1 MNTTKLLAITAVS
14 AGLAFGVAAQAH
26 ENEQSISNSD
36 VPSAVQQAADAKL
49 NGGKIVRWEKEGQN
63 YEAVID
69 RNGKQMGFTFD
80 ANGKFVSKHNES
92 TEHKEKGE
100 KY

>member
-1 MNTTKLLAITAVS
+1 MNTRKLLTITAVS
-14 AGLAFGVAAQAH
+14 ASLAFGVVAQAH
-26 ENEQSISNSD
+26 ENEQPISNAD
-36 VPSAVQQAADAKL
+36 VPSAVQQAANTKL
-49 NGGKIVRWEKEGQN
+49 NGGKIVRWEKEGEN